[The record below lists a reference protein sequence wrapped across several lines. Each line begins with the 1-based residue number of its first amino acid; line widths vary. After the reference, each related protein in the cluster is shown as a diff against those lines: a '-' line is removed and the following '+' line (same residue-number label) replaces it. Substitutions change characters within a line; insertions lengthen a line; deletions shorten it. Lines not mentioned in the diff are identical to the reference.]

1 MHVQPQGALGVGV
14 LADQAQPVAAGPLG
28 EVEVGAVLQ
37 ARHGVLVLHALQGAG
52 AVRGEDARRRDLRVG
67 GPVEQA
73 VAALDEGPVGLR
85 GGREGGARGVGLHG
99 GAAHQALRQARI
111 AEGGAAELLRGPG
124 VAVEARGGVEGG
136 QARRGHAEF
145 RAPVRP
151 QGEQEDG
158 LGRHGGAGRGEAAAP
173 GGPPGRDPVGGD
185 EAGAVV
191 ADAID
196 EGLEQQGLVAVAV
209 PEVVRQAAQAEG
221 QRLGGEVAALR
232 GGPHREAAEGRHA
245 VQQAAAL
252 EVVPADPAVAV
263 GQLQGG
269 GGEAEGAEDAVV
281 GDDQVAQLGA
291 GVADGAPGMLG
302 GDEFEGQAARSATL
316 AGTPCGGGTGRPRR
330 RGEPCPPLWSGAGS
344 SSWPR
349 SSRMRRALEQLASW
363 GRPKASKKPNS
374 VQTRRAMSLRR
385 GRSSSSCRALTR
397 ATDSGRVRVSR
408 IQCCWCR
415 VGGVVAEP
423 LPPQTR
429 ACASNALG
437 SSAGRFAQGSS
448 SPDPQVEGLAC
459 PAIRCRSVYAF
470 AELIVSS
477 GVALQRV
484 CPSDA
489 SLPSHGSR
497 RPRFPAVTSTMQA
510 LRLPAP
516 HPFGLLIRQPVPRR
530 ACSFAPSP
538 PQAGAGPDPLGW
550 PRSVFRPLRV
560 DCAGPPRFPGEPS
573 RGYADVLRPRPARRA
588 SPVAALPVLPPLHA
602 GRGRRH

>member
-1 MHVQPQGALGVGV
+1 MLRPHQQVDRAQVRALGEQLEHVPLAVRHADRADAVQLRGQVGAVAQPARPALRLALRGRLVLPRLAVRRVELDQRHAQRQAVPVDRQRGMHVQPQGALGVGV
-14 LADQAQPVAAGPLG
+14 LADRARPVAAGPLG

-37 ARHGVLVLHALQGAG
+37 AQHGVPVLHALQGAG

-73 VAALDEGPVGLR
+73 VAALDQGPVGLR

-191 ADAID
+191 AAAID

-281 GDDQVAQLGA
+281 GDDEVAQPGA

-302 GDEFEGQAARSATL
+302 GDEFVPDQAALVVGDEFEGQAARVL
-316 AGTPCGGGTGRPRR
+316 DAGGDALRR
-330 RGEPCPPLWSGAGS
+330 RDGAVEAARGAVPALVERGGQLELAAVVEDAQGLGAAGELGTAQGVEEAELGADAAGDGAAPGQVLVLLQGLDARDGLRKGQS
-344 SSWPR
+344 
-349 SSRMRRALEQLASW
+349 LEDAVLLVHA
-363 GRPKASKKPNS
+363 
-374 VQTRRAMSLRR
+374 SLR
-385 GRSSSSCRALTR
+385 T
-397 ATDSGRVRVSR
+397 
-408 IQCCWCR
+408 
-415 VGGVVAEP
+415 
-423 LPPQTR
+423 
-429 ACASNALG
+429 
-437 SSAGRFAQGSS
+437 
-448 SPDPQVEGLAC
+448 
-459 PAIRCRSVYAF
+459 
-470 AELIVSS
+470 
-477 GVALQRV
+477 
-484 CPSDA
+484 
-489 SLPSHGSR
+489 
-497 RPRFPAVTSTMQA
+497 
-510 LRLPAP
+510 
-516 HPFGLLIRQPVPRR
+516 
-530 ACSFAPSP
+530 
-538 PQAGAGPDPLGW
+538 
-550 PRSVFRPLRV
+550 
-560 DCAGPPRFPGEPS
+560 
-573 RGYADVLRPRPARRA
+573 
-588 SPVAALPVLPPLHA
+588 LPVILVKP
-602 GRGRRH
+602 